1 MSATGRLPRFYPR
14 TRLFVERVFEAA
26 GIPLCSGLRFCS
38 PPRSFPPLRILPQG
52 GRGFDIRAERASLPP
67 HAPDLLTVR
76 THAID
81 SARTCTSLGSAL
93 SAAPHSSLLS
103 IHDVIQ

>member
-1 MSATGRLPRFYPR
+1 PMSATGRLPRFYPR

-52 GRGFDIRAERASLPP
+52 GRGFDILAERASLPS
-67 HAPDLLTVR
+67 HAPDLLTVLIQ
-76 THAID
+76 AID
-81 SARTCTSLGSAL
+81 GTRTFTSQDCQ
-93 SAAPHSSLLS
+93 PCSLLL
-103 IHDVIQ
+103 